1 MYRRGIDR
9 IRREPVHQPADA
21 RHVGQRVERTD
32 LVEVDLVD
40 RCAVDAAL
48 RVCDRAVDGP
58 RVLTHG
64 LRHGQMPDQVLD
76 LVQTGVVMFMVM
88 MMLVRMFM
96 FMVMIMMMLV
106 FMFVLMCMLVVMV
119 LMALF
124 LAVDEDV
131 DVRPRHA
138 ALDRR
143 LRRHFNARQAQRI
156 HIAQKC
162 VPVRQQLQQRRHQ
175 HIARCAHRAVQI

>member
-1 MYRRGIDR
+1 MHRRGINCV
-9 IRREPVHQPADA
+9 RRKAVHQPADA
-21 RHVGQRVERTD
+21 HYVGQRVERAD

-48 RVCDRAVDGP
+48 RVRDRAVDGP
-58 RVLTHG
+58 RIFAHG
-64 LRHGQMPDQVLD
+64 LRHGQLPDPVLD
-76 LVQTGVVMFMVM
+76 LMQTGVMMVLFAAM
-88 MMLVRMFM
+88 MMVLV
-96 FMVMIMMMLV
+96 
-106 FMFVLMCMLVVMV
+106 
-119 LMALF
+119 ALF
-124 LAVDEDV
+124 LAVDKNM

-156 HIAQKC
+156 HVAQKC
-162 VPVRQQLQQRRHQ
+162 VPVRQQLQKRRHQ